1 MPPVKKTGRPEG
13 GILQAAIIGAGPA
26 GIGVSLALRAMGLR
40 HLAVLDQGR
49 IGESF
54 LRWPQGMRFITPS
67 FTGNQYG
74 SLDLNSVHP
83 STSPAYLLKTEH
95 PTGEEYAAYL
105 ETVAAWGSLPV
116 LTGYGLK
123 ALTVEDG
130 IFHLDTGK
138 GVLKARNVVW
148 AAGEFHW
155 PKKPAFPGAELGMH
169 NSTVKD
175 WSALPGKRAVVIGGY
190 ESGIDAAYHLTRTGK
205 QVTLLDASA
214 PWDIDDSDP
223 SVNLS
228 PYSLDR
234 LRVAQASGRL
244 AMYKA
249 DATAIVGKGKGFAV
263 KANHKAYASDCP
275 PILATGFRS
284 SLQLIAERFAFKQ
297 GEAQVRLQDDQSTK
311 TPGLYLAGPSLRHRL
326 GRKKLVFC
334 FIYKY
339 RGRFPIV
346 AASIGKRLGLAPAR
360 IAEMTRFYREHKMY
374 LEDLSCCGDD
384 CAC

>member
-1 MPPVKKTGRPEG
+1 MTPPKRPTRPEG
-13 GILQAAIIGAGPA
+13 GILQAAVIGAGPA

-54 LRWPQGMRFITPS
+54 RRWPQGMRFITPS

-95 PTGEEYAAYL
+95 PTGKEYAAYL
-105 ETVAAWGSLPV
+105 EAVAAWGRLPV

-123 ALTVEDG
+123 SMEHKDG
-130 IFHLDTGK
+130 IFYLDTGK

-155 PKKPAFPGAELGMH
+155 PRLPEIPGAELGRH
-169 NSTVKD
+169 NSLVKD
-175 WSALPGKRAVVIGGY
+175 WTALPGKRAVVIGGY
-190 ESGIDAAYHLTRTGK
+190 ESGIDAAYHLARSGK
-205 QVTLLDASA
+205 KVSVLDAAA
-214 PWDIDDSDP
+214 PWTLDDSDP

-234 LRVAQASGRL
+234 LRVAQAGRQL
-244 AMYKA
+244 HLIKA
-249 DATAIVGKGKGFAV
+249 AATVIRQRGKGFEVLAGG
-263 KANHKAYASDCP
+263 KAYPSDTP

-284 SLQLIAERFAFKQ
+284 SLQLVQDRFDWKR
-297 GEAQVRLQDDQSTK
+297 GMAQVALADDQSTR

-326 GRKKLVFC
+326 GSKTLIFC

-339 RGRFPIV
+339 RGRFPVV
-346 AASIGKRLGLAPAR
+346 AASIGKRLGLPAKA
-360 IAEMTRFYREHKMY
+360 IARMNDFYREHKMY
-374 LEDLSCCGDD
+374 LADLSCCGDD